1 MPVKLTFRDKEHTI
15 EAGRTARDA
24 IEHIGLSP
32 TATLAVKK
40 GQLIADDTIL
50 QDGDEI
56 RLVPMIAGGCTL
68 GWRAGY
74 ERTP

>member
-1 MPVKLTFRDKEHTI
+1 MPVKLTFREKEHTI
-15 EAGRTARDA
+15 EAGRTAREA

-32 TATLAVKK
+32 AATLAVKK

-56 RLVPMIAGGCTL
+56 RLVAVIAGG
-68 GWRAGY
+68 
-74 ERTP
+74 